1 MIATLSAPR
10 RLRRLLHSLPGM
22 ISCEVFETFVLDYL
36 EGELP
41 AAKRRVFER
50 HLKLC
55 RECRDYLT
63 AYQASLDLAK
73 LGMKEAEKRVDLS
86 DVPEDL
92 VKAVLAARK
101 ENDDP

>member
-1 MIATLSAPR
+1 MTATISLPR
-10 RLRRLLHSLPGM
+10 RLKRLLHSLPGM
-22 ISCEVFETFVLDYL
+22 ISCDVFEAFVLDYL

-50 HLKLC
+50 HLKMC
-55 RECRDYLT
+55 RECRDYLS

-73 LGMKEAEKRVDLS
+73 RGMKEAEKRIDLA

-92 VKAVLAARK
+92 VKAVIAAR
-101 ENDDP
+101 NAGGDA